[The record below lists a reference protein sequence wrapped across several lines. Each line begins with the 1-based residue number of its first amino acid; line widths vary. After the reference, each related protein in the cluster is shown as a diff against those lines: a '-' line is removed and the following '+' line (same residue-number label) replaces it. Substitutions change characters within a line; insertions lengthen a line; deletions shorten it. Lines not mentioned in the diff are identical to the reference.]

1 MGVAVFPPYSL
12 ASGQTMVGVMVVM
25 ATSFERTYASMCH
38 SSSVVVS
45 VPDPTTGHCWPTPPQ
60 GTPGDSQASLTAS
73 WRVNV
78 PFSWVLVHTMF
89 CLCLPRVW
97 KFVPSQSCRSSVI
110 KSNWPSK
117 SISLRAV
124 SPFARSPGWGIC
136 VGPRTFATVREFLCY
151 NSSPVCG
158 LSAQWLYGGA
168 IVNLLIALFIVML
181 PNAPLDFTFQ
191 DVWLEVSDHTIKVIW
206 VIKIFFV

>member
-12 ASGQTMVGVMVVM
+12 ASGQTMVGVMVAM
-25 ATSFERTYASMCH
+25 ATSFERTYASMSH

-45 VPDPTTGHCWPTPPQ
+45 VPGPTTAHCWPTPPQ
-60 GTPGDSQASLTAS
+60 RTPGDSQTSLTAS

-97 KFVPSQSCRSSVI
+97 KFVPSQSCSSVI

-117 SISLRAV
+117 SISLRAI

-136 VGPRTFATVREFLCY
+136 VGPELLQQCENFFAV
-151 NSSPVCG
+151 
-158 LSAQWLYGGA
+158 
-168 IVNLLIALFIVML
+168 IAL
-181 PNAPLDFTFQ
+181 Q
-191 DVWLEVSDHTIKVIW
+191 
-206 VIKIFFV
+206 FVGRLLSGCMVGLLSTSL